1 MGKENLLILNTP
13 PLPPPKSDASTV
25 CVSSDNQIGLSV
37 VLMILWLYGW
47 LCT

>member
-1 MGKENLLILNTP
+1 MGKENLLILNT
-13 PLPPPKSDASTV
+13 PPPKSDASTV

>member
-1 MGKENLLILNTP
+1 MGKENLLILNTHT
-13 PLPPPKSDASTV
+13 PPKSDASTV